1 MTVNCELSPL
11 YLITDRNQTNGR
23 PLLDVVKAALE
34 GGVRMIQLREKDL
47 SGKELFNLAK
57 ELRELTNQFGAKL
70 LVNDRIDV
78 ALAVG
83 ADGVHLGHQ
92 SISVQDA
99 RQVFKTSSL
108 IPHPSSFLV
117 GVSTHSLE
125 EALNAQSDGADF
137 ITFGP
142 VYITPSKAA
151 YGQPVGTDKLK
162 EAAESVRIPVFALG
176 GVKKGNMEDG
186 LKVGSY
192 GVAMIS
198 AIIAADDVKK
208 ETENI
213 LAAIAD
219 YRTLNT
225 GQRL

>member
-1 MTVNCELSPL
+1 MTVNSKLPPL
-11 YLITDRNQTNGR
+11 YLITDRSQTLGR
-23 PLLDVVKAALE
+23 SLLDVVKAALE

-99 RQVFKTSSL
+99 RQVFKTSPP

-162 EAAESVRIPVFALG
+162 EAAEAVRISVFALG

-213 LAAIAD
+213 LAAIDD
-219 YRTLNT
+219 YQTLNT

>member
-11 YLITDRNQTNGR
+11 YLITDRSQTLGR
-23 PLLDVVKAALE
+23 PLLDVVKTALA
-34 GGVRMIQLREKDL
+34 GGVRMIQLRGKDL
-47 SGKELFNLAK
+47 SGNELFNLAR
-57 ELRELTNQFGAKL
+57 ELRLLTRKYGARL
-70 LVNDRIDV
+70 LINDRIDI
-78 ALAVG
+78 AIAVE

-92 SISVQDA
+92 SISVQDI

-108 IPHPSSFLV
+108 SPHPSSFLI

-125 EALNAQSDGADF
+125 EALHAQSDGADF

-162 EAAESVRIPVFALG
+162 EAAEAVNIPIYALG
-176 GVKKGNMEDG
+176 GIRRENIEDVLNAG
-186 LKVGSY
+186 VY
-192 GVAMIS
+192 RVAMIS
-198 AIIAADDVKK
+198 NIMAADDVKK

-213 LAAIAD
+213 LTAIAD
-219 YRTLNT
+219 YRIA

>member
-1 MTVNCELSPL
+1 MELNRL

-57 ELRELTNQFGAKL
+57 EFRELTNQFGAKL

-142 VYITPSKAA
+142 VYYTPFKAI
-151 YGQPVGTDKLK
+151 YGEPLGIENLK
-162 EAAESVRIPVFALG
+162 KVAKAINIPIFALG
-176 GVKKGNMEDG
+176 GIKREN
-186 LKVGSY
+186 VGEVLNTGAY
-192 GVAMIS
+192 GVSMIS
-198 AIIAADDVKK
+198 AIMSADDVKK
-208 ETENI
+208 QTEDI
-213 LAAIAD
+213 LKEIAD
-219 YRTLNT
+219 HRPPAT